1 MQSHN
6 KLYIIN
12 THQEYDSGKSSN
24 IMNLEK
30 NNFVSGFRYLTKG
43 AGYLLQPGMK
53 RFVLIPFLA
62 NCVVFILLTLS
73 LINNFS
79 SIQEGF
85 TDLFPSWGWISYIVA
100 FLSGLFIFI
109 ILLIYGYSFTVLTN
123 IIAAPFYGRLA
134 EKLEERLTGVSVPE
148 ESIASMIGRTILRE
162 MVKLLYFISRGFL
175 VLIGL
180 FFLSFIPLFNLL
192 VPVIAVLWGAWVM
205 TLQYVD
211 YPADNHQ
218 LSFTALRNR
227 LKTQKFST
235 TSFGGTIMLGSMIP
249 VINIVIMPIA
259 VAGGT
264 VFWVNELRQ
273 GALESGLIE
282 SNVIDTE

>member
-1 MQSHN
+1 
-6 KLYIIN
+6 
-12 THQEYDSGKSSN
+12 
-24 IMNLEK
+24 MNLPK
-30 NNFVSGFRYLTKG
+30 NQFLSGFRYLTKG

-79 SIQEGF
+79 SIQENF
-85 TDLFPSWGWISYIVA
+85 IDLFPSWGLISYLVA
-100 FLSGLFIFI
+100 FVSGLFIFI

-134 EKLEERLTGVSVPE
+134 EKLEERMTGVSMPE

-175 VLIGL
+175 VLVGL

-192 VPVIAVLWGAWVM
+192 VPIIAILWGAWVM

-218 LSFTALRNR
+218 LSFTALRSR
-227 LKTQKFST
+227 LKTKKLST
-235 TSFGGTIMLGSMIP
+235 TAFGGTIILGSMMPI
-249 VINIVIMPIA
+249 INIVIMPIA

-264 VFWVNELRQ
+264 IFWVNELRQ
-273 GALESGLIE
+273 NAIESGIIDAD
-282 SNVIDTE
+282 VIKG